1 MHTNLVVS
9 AVLSALATTVLAAPF
24 EAPYSLSAVHADFQ
38 SQLEQ
43 VAGRSGAVGSTARV
57 AADLMGPHNATQER
71 LILPIL
77 GFADVAADGQMPK
90 DPQMPERLQVLEA
103 ELAQIYDSDV
113 DLVIALV
120 DLYAAADEAGQPETA
135 RLAERMIWHEV
146 SDVQVLYPAALLVGA
161 SLQAQLGIPR
171 PAGFQIDPGPLDGPS
186 PFPMMGVGN
195 PHETGKRN

>member
-1 MHTNLVVS
+1 MHTNLIVS
-9 AVLSALATTVLAAPF
+9 AVLSALATTATAEPF

-43 VAGRSGAVGSTARV
+43 VADKFGADGRTARI
-57 AADLMGPHNATQER
+57 AADLMGPHNAAQER

-77 GFADVAADGQMPK
+77 GFADAATGAQMPT

-103 ELAQIYDSDV
+103 ELAQIHDSDV

-120 DLYAAADEAGQPETA
+120 DLYAAADEAAQPETV
-135 RLAERMIWHEV
+135 RLAERIIWHEV

-161 SLQAQLGIPR
+161 SLQAQLGIPS
-171 PAGFQIDPGPLDGPS
+171 PARFQIDPGPLDGPTSS
-186 PFPMMGVGN
+186 P
-195 PHETGKRN
+195 